1 MLLLAAEA
9 SNNSKGRRRRRGG
22 VALEAFFVAL
32 KKFGRRCSVSEDD
45 V

>member
-1 MLLLAAEA
+1 MLLLAVA
-9 SNNSKGRRRRRGG
+9 SNNSKGRRGRG
-22 VALEAFFVAL
+22 VALVAIFVAL

>member
-1 MLLLAAEA
+1 MLLLAMEA
-9 SNNSKGRRRRRGG
+9 SNNSKGRRRRGG
-22 VALEAFFVAL
+22 VALVAFFVAL